1 MNNNKTVDLK
11 RLNAFLKKNKSID
24 FRTENLL
31 HAPNLDKYKWVGPE
45 TEKESLLNQIKA
57 YQRMLRVV
65 PHDREDLAKMLLK
78 NGIHSSLQIA
88 NTPKKVFI
96 QANLKLFNGDR
107 TLAEHVYKRA
117 VALRKAIT
125 LKYMARVQQTEP
137 HARANGLLT

>member
-1 MNNNKTVDLK
+1 MSNEKKIDLK

-24 FRTENLL
+24 FRTADLRRY
-31 HAPNLDKYKWVGPE
+31 PNLNRPE
-45 TEKESLLNQIKA
+45 IKA

-65 PHDREDLAKMLLK
+65 PNHREDLAKALLK
-78 NGIHSSLQIA
+78 SGIYSSLQIA

-96 QANLKLFNGDR
+96 QNNLKLFNNDR
-107 TLAEHVYKRA
+107 TLAEQVYKRA

-137 HARANGLLT
+137 YARATGLLT